1 MARKSLLLPIAIAAV
16 AVTGLLIAFPF
27 GGLVTA
33 DHDYWHTFTTSLET
47 NSTGTT
53 SNTTAGTVSTSTGF
67 NDTLDCAAIAADL
80 GGIGIPSGKVCDVV
94 VVRKTPNIMGH
105 DGLVQNQFT
114 LMNSVL
120 EFLPVENNVTGASEV
135 YVMGDFAL
143 LETELNDVL
152 GIVSANQ
159 WTVTGVHNHMINEE
173 PKTSFMH
180 WEVRGDLESIIAD
193 ANQALA
199 ATSIK
204 G

>member
-1 MARKSLLLPIAIAAV
+1 MARKSFLLPIAIVAV
-16 AVTGLLIAFPF
+16 AITGLMIAFPF

-33 DHDYWHTFTTSLET
+33 DHDYWHTFTTSLGANT
-47 NSTGTT
+47 TSTT
-53 SNTTAGTVSTSTGF
+53 SNTTTSTSTTTAS
-67 NDTLDCAAIAADL
+67 NDTLDCTAIATEL

-152 GIVSANQ
+152 GIVSANG
-159 WTVTGVHNHMINEE
+159 WTVTGIHNHMINET

-180 WEVRGDLESIIAD
+180 WEVRGDLETIIAD
-193 ANQALA
+193 ANEALA